1 MFKTLFVG
9 IDISLKTATCCF
21 LNQEDKHHGKPFDV
35 YNNNLTGFEEL
46 KQKITTLCQFK
57 KYDLVCIE
65 LEATNP
71 QAPVE
76 KLVFLGLC
84 YALK

>member
-9 IDISLKTATCCF
+9 IDISIKTT

-35 YNNNLTGFEEL
+35 DNNLTGFEEL

-76 KLVFLGLC
+76 KFVFLGLC